1 MIVIFVMSSLE
12 HTGVLQWLS
21 SVSQMASTNDIIS
34 IPAEQPCG
42 LTLAYHLGGGGCVT
56 SCSAPNVSG
65 KGRRQVGPSFADE
78 VGGMRRGLPPS
89 TESIFSTAVMLCSGR
104 GF

>member
-21 SVSQMASTNDIIS
+21 YVNQMASTNDIIS

-42 LTLAYHLGGGGCVT
+42 LTWLTTLEEAAACCLVYQL
-56 SCSAPNVSG
+56 
-65 KGRRQVGPSFADE
+65 
-78 VGGMRRGLPPS
+78 
-89 TESIFSTAVMLCSGR
+89 LC
-104 GF
+104 F